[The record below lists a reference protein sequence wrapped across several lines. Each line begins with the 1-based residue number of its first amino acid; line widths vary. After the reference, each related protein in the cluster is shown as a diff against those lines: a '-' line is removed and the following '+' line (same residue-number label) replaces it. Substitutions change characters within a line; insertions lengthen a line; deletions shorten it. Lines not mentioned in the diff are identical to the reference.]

1 MAAMEEKCKG
11 ACTAYYN
18 VPVLEHDYE
27 EISSTGNMEMQ
38 SIHHE
43 LTYSQPVQIQAAET
57 TPNRSTETLQNQPT
71 GTLQNQPTET
81 GQNQINEKN
90 KTEKKKEATARC
102 IPFAVI
108 LLTIVVVV
116 MVVVLMMLIFT
127 GKNSTVFSV

>member
-1 MAAMEEKCKG
+1 MAAMEEKCED
-11 ACTAYYN
+11 ACATYYN

-43 LTYSQPVQIQAAET
+43 LIYSQPVQSQAAET
-57 TPNRSTETLQNQPT
+57 TPNRSTE
-71 GTLQNQPTET
+71 TLQNQPTET

-90 KTEKKKEATARC
+90 KTEKKREATARC
-102 IPFAVI
+102 IPLAVI

-127 GKNSTVFSV
+127 GKNRIVFSV